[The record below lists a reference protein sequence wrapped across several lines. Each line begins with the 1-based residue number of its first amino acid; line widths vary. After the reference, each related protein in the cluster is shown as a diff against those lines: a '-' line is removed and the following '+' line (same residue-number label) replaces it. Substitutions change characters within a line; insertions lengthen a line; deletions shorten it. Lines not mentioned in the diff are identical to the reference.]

1 VKVPAGP
8 GHLVPHTN
16 HQTLDAQ
23 EGEEELDETEDE
35 RSNFAKTK
43 SEDPD
48 EWFPASSRP
57 WSTTAIPQ
65 NGPVPQLQ
73 QAPSPVFE
81 KDVKAGRDQ
90 ARRSNKTTVSELADD
105 LGELNLASR
114 KAGQKVARPT
124 RTRQS
129 KSVSATEED
138 EDEDEGS
145 IIVVQNVKGGEGQKK
160 KKR

>member
-1 VKVPAGP
+1 VKVPVGP
-8 GHLVPHTN
+8 GHSVPHTN

-35 RSNFAKTK
+35 GSDFAKTK

-57 WSTTAIPQ
+57 WSTMAIPQ

-81 KDVKAGRDQ
+81 KDVKAGRAQ
-90 ARRSNKTTVSELADD
+90 ARRSNKTTVSELVDD
-105 LGELNLASR
+105 LGELNLASE
-114 KAGQKVARPT
+114 KAGQKAARPT

-129 KSVSATEED
+129 KRVSATEED
-138 EDEDEGS
+138 EDEDEDS
-145 IIVVQNVKGGEGQKK
+145 IIVVQNAKGDEGQKK